1 MAINKYIVYVME
13 CHQMQIEV
21 EAIDEHDA
29 IEQAQGGNG
38 QWVDNS
44 LEFVDSLD
52 SDTWIVELIEEG
64 DDLSSLEL
72 ANREEYTLNKIKEL
86 RTILDGKAKSDLRLK
101 ELTES
106 ALVELN
112 AELEIIK
119 NEVWASIGSEADES
133 DKDV

>member
-1 MAINKYIVYVME
+1 
-13 CHQMQIEV
+13 MQIEV